1 MRQWDTG
8 CRGAATPPRPPAAP
22 RTHLQVEA
30 WLSAPRAKLGTGC
43 SPRIL
48 PHQSAGSGA
57 PLQPPA
63 PPFMGSATAPAPGTH
78 TPSPCPLFSC
88 TSCQQAQSPVV
99 RLSLVSSQQ
108 GEGAGDRHICASFQ
122 DAQQDFQLTKTSSST
137 APGAHGSLGW
147 AQFLARGPMP
157 VGSWGVPQLCP
168 RRAPEQTEAHCAV
181 GQMRKA
187 RPPEGWTPG

>member
-8 CRGAATPPRPPAAP
+8 CRGAAPPPAPCSPVDTSAGGSLAQRPPDQAGD
-22 RTHLQVEA
+22 RV
-30 WLSAPRAKLGTGC
+30 
-43 SPRIL
+43 L
-48 PHQSAGSGA
+48 PAHSSSSVSWSGA

-63 PPFMGSATAPAPGTH
+63 PPLVGSATAPAPGTH
-78 TPSPCPLFSC
+78 TPSPSPLFSC
-88 TSCQQAQSPVV
+88 TSCQQAQSPMV

-108 GEGAGDRHICASFQ
+108 GEGAGDRHICTSFQ

-137 APGAHGSLGW
+137 APGAHGGLGW

-168 RRAPEQTEAHCAV
+168 RHAPEQTEAHCAV